1 MQLCFSL
8 NNAYYFFGHNSNT
21 AIGQVRYRL
30 TLHLLTLLLAGQE
43 EETGFVT
50 GLGDYIR
57 NNAPY
62 ALDMGA
68 AKYDDYYRAPWAT
81 SRDLEERH
89 KRICSEIG
97 SSLKG
102 FYLQFISSDKVN
114 LVVFID
120 AKSANVL
127 I

>member
-8 NNAYYFFGHNSNT
+8 NNSYYFFGHDSNT
-21 AIGQVRYRL
+21 AI
-30 TLHLLTLLLAGQE
+30 GQE

-57 NNAPY
+57 ANASY
-62 ALDMGA
+62 ALEMGA

-89 KRICSEIG
+89 KQISKEIG
-97 SSLKG
+97 TSLKG
-102 FYLQFISSDKVN
+102 SCYMIYYYGF
-114 LVVFID
+114 LV
-120 AKSANVL
+120 
-127 I
+127 